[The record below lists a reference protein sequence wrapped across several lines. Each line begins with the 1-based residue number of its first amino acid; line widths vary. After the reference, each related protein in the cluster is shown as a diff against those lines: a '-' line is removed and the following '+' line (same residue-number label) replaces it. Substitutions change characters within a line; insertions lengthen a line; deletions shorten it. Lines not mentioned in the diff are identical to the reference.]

1 MTYSSLQAHAGYTV
15 IELVTVLAIMAILGA
30 MAWPATADLVER
42 TELASAARVFVGD
55 IHDAQREARATG
67 RRLALVVAPS
77 TGVYATVFPDGAVR
91 GHRLPTALAFGV
103 PDNPASDGVTFRD
116 NTIWIAPRPGPQSS
130 VGAVT
135 IRTRRG
141 AARKVTVSLTGHTSV
156 AVWDG
161 SRWN

>member
-1 MTYSSLQAHAGYTV
+1 MTCSTLRAHAGYTV

-42 TELASAARVFVGD
+42 VELATAARVFVGD
-55 IHDAQREARATG
+55 IQKAQREARATG

-77 TGVYATVFPDGAVR
+77 AGAYTTVFPDGAVR

-141 AARKVTVSLTGHTSV
+141 AARKVSVSLTGHTSV

-161 SRWN
+161 YRWN